1 MLCPDC
7 NCEMQLIT
15 TMYLEYK
22 DSVQEIAE
30 PYWKC
35 PACKLEIDQEDGE

>member
-1 MLCPDC
+1 MNCPDC
-7 NCEMQLIT
+7 NTKMNLIT

-22 DSVQEIAE
+22 DSVQEIAD

-35 PACKLEIDQEDGE
+35 PKCKIEVEVQDD

>member
-1 MLCPDC
+1 M
-7 NCEMQLIT
+7 ELIT

-22 DSVQEIAE
+22 DSVQELAE

-35 PACKLEIDQEDGE
+35 PNCGRERDEEKDR

>member
-1 MLCPDC
+1 MNCPDC
-7 NCEMQLIT
+7 GCEMRLIT

-22 DSVQEIAE
+22 DSVQEIAD

-35 PACKLEIDQEDGE
+35 PRCKLEIDEEEE